1 MKRNKSKPYRKSQI
15 SCKSSRR
22 FVCVCD
28 FNI

>member
-1 MKRNKSKPYRKSQI
+1 MKRNKSKPYRKIQI

-22 FVCVCD
+22 FVCVI